1 MNTNVVT
8 PYGIYLMAEEIME
21 VEKTVKFDTERC
33 CYPKI
38 ATHNDT
44 KFVIGNKISDKFDTK
59 LRIYNPDVSSAQ
71 RVCLIFN

>member
-21 VEKTVKFDTERC
+21 VEKTVNFDTERC
-33 CYPKI
+33 VYPKI

-44 KFVIGNKISDKFDTK
+44 KFTVGNKISENFDTK
-59 LRIYNPDVSSAQ
+59 LRIYNPIISSAQ